1 MKRVKIK
8 ADMDNTKEEIEENK
22 ADAPEKDKNLDS
34 QVINFKD
41 GITIYEGKMTAVII
55 GAITT
60 LIFSL
65 VMYYYRKDISDNL
78 TFIVITFICSI
89 TGVSGLE
96 QVISGLKN
104 RFRR

>member
-1 MKRVKIK
+1 MKQVRIK
-8 ADMDNTKEEIEENK
+8 TDMDNTKEEIEENK
-22 ADAPEKDKNLDS
+22 AGAPEKDKNLDS

-55 GAITT
+55 GAVIT

-65 VMYYYRKDISDNL
+65 VMYYYRQDISDNL

-89 TGVSGLE
+89 AGVSGLE
-96 QVISGLKN
+96 QIIETIKGRIKK
-104 RFRR
+104 

>member
-1 MKRVKIK
+1 MKQVKIK
-8 ADMDNTKEEIEENK
+8 TNMDNTKEEIEENK
-22 ADAPEKDKNLDS
+22 AGAPEKDKNLDS

-55 GAITT
+55 GAVIT

-65 VMYYYRKDISDNL
+65 VMYYYRQDISDNL
-78 TFIVITFICSI
+78 TYIIITFICAI

-96 QVISGLKN
+96 QVIETIKGRIKK
-104 RFRR
+104 

>member
-1 MKRVKIK
+1 MKQVKIK
-8 ADMDNTKEEIEENK
+8 TNMDNTKEEIEENK
-22 ADAPEKDKNLDS
+22 AGAPEKDKDLDR

-55 GAITT
+55 GAVIT

-96 QVISGLKN
+96 QVISGFRS